1 MSHFVIDQFVLIRVI
16 HVRHAQNI
24 LELVA
29 DCGSMLDP
37 W

>member
-1 MSHFVIDQFVLIRVI
+1 MSHFVIDQVVLICVI

-29 DCGSMLDP
+29 DRWNMLDP